1 MLGENR
7 DIKAG
12 ILVFILILY
21 SVITLL
27 PIIWVISL
35 SLRSERE
42 VFKVFLFPSSLHP
55 ENYIRAL
62 KEFRLLTLFKN
73 SIIFTVGSVIPTL
86 FFGALAAYAFAKI
99 RFPFSN
105 LIFFIILLGI
115 MIPTG
120 GVLVPLF
127 VFMRNIGLYN
137 SYPSLMLPYIA
148 FGLPLAIF
156 ILRAFFVTLPTE
168 LIEAARIDGCTELGI
183 FLRIMLPISRSALI
197 AVAILVSITNWNE
210 FLLALVF
217 LGKESLQTLPVGIA
231 AFCGQYVAP
240 WQIIAA
246 GVILAT
252 IPAFLGYVALQNQ
265 FIKGMAAGALK
276 R

>member
-7 DIKAG
+7 GIKAG

-42 VFKVFLFPSSLHP
+42 VFKVLLFPSSLHP

-115 MIPTG
+115 MIPPG

-197 AVAILVSITNWNE
+197 AVAILVSIANWNE

>member
-7 DIKAG
+7 RIKAR

-42 VFKVFLFPSSLHP
+42 VFKVLLFPSSLHP

-99 RFPFSN
+99 RFAFSN

-115 MIPTG
+115 MIPPG

-197 AVAILVSITNWNE
+197 AVAILVSIANWNE

>member
-1 MLGENR
+1 MVDENKG
-7 DIKAG
+7 IKAG
-12 ILVFILILY
+12 VLVFILILY

-27 PIIWVISL
+27 PILWIFSL

-42 VFKVFLFPSSLHP
+42 VFKVLLFPSSLHP
-55 ENYIRAL
+55 ENYIQAL
-62 KEFRLLTLFKN
+62 KEFRLLILFKN
-73 SIIFTVGSVIPTL
+73 SIIFTVGSTVPTI
-86 FFGALAAYAFAKI
+86 FFGAMAAYAFAKV
-99 RFPFSN
+99 RFAFSN

-115 MIPTG
+115 MIPP
-120 GVLVPLF
+120 VSVIIPLF
-127 VFMRNIGLYN
+127 VFVRSMGLYN
-137 SYPSLMLPYIA
+137 TYFSLIFPYIA
-148 FGLPLAIF
+148 LGLPLSIF
-156 ILRAFFVTLPTE
+156 ILRAFFTTLPTE
-168 LIEAARIDGCTELGI
+168 FIEAARIDGCTELGI
-183 FLRIMLPISRSALI
+183 FLRIILPISRSALI

-217 LGKESLQTLPVGIA
+217 LGKESMQTLPVGIA

-252 IPAFLGYVALQNQ
+252 IPAFLGYVILQNQ
-265 FIKGMAAGALK
+265 FIKGMISGALK